1 MFKFVSS
8 FLGSVL
14 GKKRSLDSDEE
25 QDVISKKQKLNE
37 NIVHRVRV
45 SHLPERDI
53 SLVKKYFK
61 SLGYNRFNKGPTWS
75 YALITVDSEA
85 QAADAVRMI
94 NQLTYKGQKLEAEYT
109 PQTETDVRENSARKG
124 KKKGKIMIAE
134 EDDHRT
140 PDEKLAD
147 QVTPLWK
154 VDYETQL
161 VKKNRNSIKQLISL
175 KRKIAELKNVRDE
188 SQIAWAYERGA
199 LPCEVLDPIGSPV
212 TEGYRTKCEFT
223 IGYNLDREPTV
234 GFLLGLYRDGVT
246 SVLEP
251 SACLNVPDVAKKIA
265 AVMNEYIKKSDLPAY
280 DRVEKT
286 GVWRTLMT
294 KTQSTG
300 DVLILIQIRAA
311 DLTAE
316 RLQQEK
322 DNLVKFWN
330 EESDVNVTTLVF
342 QVWDGSSNGMTDKA
356 PIEVLSGNG
365 YIHENL
371 LGNRFRLSASAFFQ
385 VNTPAT
391 EILYAKCAEWCAID
405 PTKKTTLLDLCCGT
419 GTIGITMAKSVEH
432 VIGIEMVPEAIVDA
446 KVNAE
451 LNDIKNVTYY
461 ASKVEDKINVVTDAV
476 NEEVIAV
483 LDPPR
488 NGVHASVIRAIR
500 DAKHISRVIYISCD
514 SKQAID
520 NFIALCRPTSNR
532 FRGMPFKPVRAVTV
546 DLFPHTEHCELM
558 VEFVRVEEEE
568 EEEEEEEKMEEEKA

>member
-1 MFKFVSS
+1 M
-8 FLGSVL
+8 
-14 GKKRSLDSDEE
+14 R
-25 QDVISKKQKLNE
+25 
-37 NIVHRVRV
+37 
-45 SHLPERDI
+45 
-53 SLVKKYFK
+53 
-61 SLGYNRFNKGPTWS
+61 
-75 YALITVDSEA
+75 EA
-85 QAADAVRMI
+85 QAADAVRTI
-94 NQLTYKGQKLEAEYT
+94 SQLTYKGQKLSAEYT

-188 SQIAWAYERGA
+188 SQIDWAYEKGA

-223 IGYNLDREPTV
+223 IGYNLNREPTV

-300 DVLILIQIRAA
+300 DVLILVQIRAA

-322 DNLVKFWN
+322 DSLVKFWN
-330 EESDVNVTTLVF
+330 EDSGVNVTTLVF

-451 LNDIKNVTYY
+451 LNGTCVYIYIYIYIYILMRVCTKLFFYFADIKNVTYY

-558 VEFVRVEEEE
+558 VEFVRVEEQEE
-568 EEEEEEEKMEEEKA
+568 EEEEVKKEEDAEVKKEEGKA